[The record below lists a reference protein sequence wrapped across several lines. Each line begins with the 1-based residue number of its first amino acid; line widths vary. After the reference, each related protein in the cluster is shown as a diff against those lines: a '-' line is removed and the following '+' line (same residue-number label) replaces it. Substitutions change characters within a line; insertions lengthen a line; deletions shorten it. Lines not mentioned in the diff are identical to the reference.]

1 MAVGALD
8 VQKLREATGA
18 GMMDCKRALV
28 DAGGDLDKAKAL
40 IMERG
45 LVKAEKKADR
55 ATGAGILESYI
66 HNNRVGVMLDLRC
79 ETDFVVRSEPFRT
92 LAHELAMQIAAM
104 SPVDNVGL
112 LAQPY
117 VRDPGLSVDSYIKS
131 VIAKVGENI
140 RVERFCRYE
149 L

>member
-18 GMMDCKRALV
+18 GIMDCKRALV
-28 DAGGDLDKAKAL
+28 DAGGDIEKAKAL

-55 ATGAGILESYI
+55 ATGAGILESYM

-104 SPVDNVGL
+104 NPADNVAL

-117 VRDPGLSVDSYIKS
+117 VREPALTVESYIKS
-131 VIAKVGENI
+131 VVAKVGENI